1 MANFKRQRCKRQ
13 VRCTLCTPHRWRGN
27 NSQRTPQRQVAENRD
42 KQKALRLLA
51 KDQL

>member
-1 MANFKRQRCKRQ
+1 MANFKRRRCKRQ
-13 VRCTLCTPHRWRGN
+13 VRCTICTTHRWRGN
-27 NSQRTPQRQVAENRD
+27 GNQRWSGKQVAENRD